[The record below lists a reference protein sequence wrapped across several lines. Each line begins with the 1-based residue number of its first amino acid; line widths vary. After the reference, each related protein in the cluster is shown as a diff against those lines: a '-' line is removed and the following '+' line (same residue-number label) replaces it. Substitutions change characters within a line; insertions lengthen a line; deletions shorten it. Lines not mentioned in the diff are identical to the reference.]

1 MAVAGNDQCL
11 SDRPSMQ
18 NRSRGAEMIT
28 AAMVL
33 TNDANWQFFDYIMAF
48 WGDFILITMAARK

>member
-1 MAVAGNDQCL
+1 
-11 SDRPSMQ
+11 
-18 NRSRGAEMIT
+18 MIT

-33 TNDANWQFFDYIMAF
+33 TNDATWQFFDYMMAF